1 MASPGATSQRAG
13 EGARTTPTRAGGSR
27 RPVLFLLS
35 SDDGLLIELGPLLA
49 DRYRTRPMDSA
60 EQLEAPA
67 GVPWALLI
75 DATTR
80 NDARA
85 QAARFEQQH
94 PLAPLLVICAD
105 GSAADWASARS
116 RGMVS
121 AVVERSSLQSSE
133 FAEALR
139 TMDRQLASDALDAAL
154 AATHANEGRS
164 PRRRPRWLLLAAG
177 LLAVAALAWYLLRGS
192 AAGGDH
198 AATPGAA
205 NRRPAA
211 APGTT
216 GTALPAPA
224 TAPATAS
231 VATPS
236 APTAMPTAPP
246 AATVATVAP
255 AATTPRPVL
264 ELLSDARVA
273 FREGKS
279 LLPRTDEPARGDSA
293 FELYMQVLAQDPQ
306 NEEARDGLRRLFA
319 VARSRIQADLGA
331 GKLDEATHLL
341 AAFRNAGVAAGE
353 ASTLESSIAAAR
365 PRWLAT
371 QTRAAIASGD
381 TATATQLMAQL
392 AAGGGDR
399 SLLAELRHE
408 LDTVNVRNSLADL
421 AARAHTAIGAGAL
434 LNPDP
439 DSAQARVQAMQQ
451 LDRNDPFTLAA
462 QRELQAALLA
472 RVRSADKNGQFDL
485 AQQLL
490 AAAAEYGNGN
500 ELASARRQLQDD
512 LQAAQNRTTAA
523 AAAEREAQQQATASK
538 NAPADFIR
546 ARALKPL
553 AAAYPQQA
561 FEAGVHGYVIVEFM
575 LNAKGKALDPKVVEA
590 EPARVFDAAALQAV
604 RSGRYD
610 ASALA
615 DPARPQRAR
624 IRISFK

>member
-1 MASPGATSQRAG
+1 MASPGVTSQRAG
-13 EGARTTPTRAGGSR
+13 EDAHTTPTRAAGSR

-49 DRYRTRPMDSA
+49 DRYRTRPIDSA
-60 EQLEAPA
+60 EQLEVPA
-67 GVPWALLI
+67 DVPWALLI

-85 QAARFEQQH
+85 QAARLEQQH

-105 GSAADWASARS
+105 GNAADWVSARS

-121 AVVERSSLQSSE
+121 AVVERAALQSSE

-154 AATHANEGRS
+154 ADTHTNDGPSARW
-164 PRRRPRWLLLAAG
+164 RPRWLLVAMG
-177 LLAVAALAWYLLRGS
+177 LLAAAALAWYQLHVP

-198 AATPGAA
+198 AA
-205 NRRPAA
+205 A
-211 APGTT
+211 APGTASHKST
-216 GTALPAPA
+216 GTPGIVGA
-224 TAPATAS
+224 
-231 VATPS
+231 
-236 APTAMPTAPP
+236 APP
-246 AATVATVAP
+246 ASATAAVAMPATVPGATIAP
-255 AATTPRPVL
+255 PTTAAPRPVL

-279 LLPRTDEPARGDSA
+279 LLPRTDEPPRGDSA

-319 VARSRIQADLGA
+319 VARSRIQGDLSA

-341 AAFRNAGVAAGE
+341 VAFRNAGVAAGE
-353 ASTLESSIAAAR
+353 AATLESAIAAAR

-371 QTRAAIASGD
+371 QTRSAIASGD
-381 TATATQLMAQL
+381 TATAMQLMAQL

-399 SLLAELRHE
+399 SLLADLRHE
-408 LDTVNVRNSLADL
+408 LGAANTHNSLAEL
-421 AARAHTAIGAGAL
+421 AARVHTAIGAGAL

-439 DSAQARVQAMQQ
+439 DNAQARVQAMQQ
-451 LDRNDPFTLAA
+451 LDRNDPITLSA

-472 RVRSADKNGQFDL
+472 RARGADKNGQFDL

-490 AAAAEYGNGN
+490 VTAAEYGNGN
-500 ELASARRQLQDD
+500 DLASARKQLQDD
-512 LQAAQNRTTAA
+512 MQAAQNRTAA
-523 AAAEREAQQQATASK
+523 AAAAAREAQQQATASK
-538 NAPADFIR
+538 GGAEEFIR
-546 ARALKPL
+546 ARALTPL

-561 FEAGVHGYVIVEFM
+561 FDAGVHGYVIVEFM
-575 LNAKGKALDPKVVEA
+575 LNAKGKALDPRVIEA

-610 ASALA
+610 ASVLA
-615 DPARPQRAR
+615 DPAKPQRAR

>member
-1 MASPGATSQRAG
+1 MASPGVTSQRA
-13 EGARTTPTRAGGSR
+13 AADAPATPTRAGGSR

-35 SDDGLLIELGPLLA
+35 SDDGLLIELGPLLG
-49 DRYRTRPMDSA
+49 DRYRTRPIDSA
-60 EQLEAPA
+60 EQLEVPA
-67 GVPWALLI
+67 DVPWALLI

-80 NDARA
+80 SDARA

-105 GSAADWASARS
+105 GNAADWASARS

-121 AVVERSSLQSSE
+121 AVVERSLLQSRE
-133 FAEALR
+133 FAEALH

-154 AATHANEGRS
+154 AATHTSMGAGPATRL
-164 PRRRPRWLLLAAG
+164 RWLLLALG
-177 LLAVAALAWYLLRGS
+177 LLAAGALAWYLMGGL
-192 AAGGDH
+192 AGGVQH
-198 AATPGAA
+198 PTTAVPVAA
-205 NRRPAA
+205 NHKA
-211 APGTT
+211 T
-216 GTALPAPA
+216 GTAGIMGAAPPAP
-224 TAPATAS
+224 PAST
-231 VATPS
+231 VATP
-236 APTAMPTAPP
+236 AP
-246 AATVATVAP
+246 VK
-255 AATTPRPVL
+255 AATTVPSAPAPRPAL

-279 LLPRTDEPARGDSA
+279 LLPRTDEPPHGDSA

-319 VARSRIQADLGA
+319 MARSRIQSDLGA

-341 AAFRNAGVAAGE
+341 VAFRNAGVAAGE
-353 ASTLESSIAAAR
+353 VATLESAIAAAR

-371 QTRAAIASGD
+371 QTRSAIASGD
-381 TATATQLMAQL
+381 TATAMQLMAQL

-399 SLLAELRHE
+399 NVLAELRHE
-408 LDTVNVRNSLADL
+408 LDAANTRNSLAEL
-421 AARAHTAIGAGAL
+421 AARVHTAISAGAL

-439 DSAQARVQAMQQ
+439 DNAQARVQAMQQ
-451 LDRNDPFTLAA
+451 LDRNDPFTLSA

-472 RVRSADKNGQFDL
+472 RVRTADKNGQFDL

-490 AAAAEYGNGN
+490 ATAADYGNGSDLTN
-500 ELASARRQLQDD
+500 TRKQLQDD
-512 LQAAQNRTTAA
+512 LQAAQNRTATAA
-523 AAAEREAQQQATASK
+523 AAAREAQQQAADSK
-538 NAPADFIR
+538 NAPEDFIR
-546 ARALKPL
+546 ARALAPITV
-553 AAAYPQQA
+553 AYPQKA

-575 LNAKGKALDPKVVEA
+575 LNAKGKALEPKVIEA
-590 EPARVFDAAALQAV
+590 EPTKVFDAAALQAV

-615 DPARPQRAR
+615 DRAKPQRAR

>member
-1 MASPGATSQRAG
+1 MASPAATAQRAG
-13 EGARTTPTRAGGSR
+13 QDARITPTRPGGSR

-35 SDDGLLIELGPLLA
+35 SDDGLLIELGPLLG
-49 DRYRTRPMDSA
+49 DRYRTRPIDSA
-60 EQLEAPA
+60 DQLEVPA
-67 GVPWALLI
+67 EVPWALLI

-80 NDARA
+80 DDARA

-105 GSAADWASARS
+105 GNAADWTAARA

-121 AVVERSSLQSSE
+121 AVVERGSLQASA

-139 TMDRQLASDALDAAL
+139 ALDRQLAADSVEDPLDGAHPNHGV
-154 AATHANEGRS
+154 TPGWRT
-164 PRRRPRWLLLAAG
+164 RWLLVACGLLAAG
-177 LLAVAALAWYLLRGS
+177 ALAWYLLRGYAS
-192 AAGGDH
+192 GGNH
-198 AATPGAA
+198 V
-205 NRRPAA
+205 AA
-211 APGTT
+211 APV
-216 GTALPAPA
+216 
-224 TAPATAS
+224 
-231 VATPS
+231 VATPPTRAGAAVATPAAVAVATAAPS
-236 APTAMPTAPP
+236 APP
-246 AATVATVAP
+246 
-255 AATTPRPVL
+255 PRPVL

-319 VARSRIQADLGA
+319 VARSRVQGDLGA

-341 AAFRNAGVAAGE
+341 AAFRSAGVAAGE
-353 ASTLESSIAAAR
+353 VAALESAIAAAR

-381 TATATQLMAQL
+381 TATASQLMAQL

-399 SLLAELRHE
+399 GVLAELRRE
-408 LDTVNVRNSLADL
+408 FDAANTRNSLADL
-421 AARAHTAIGAGAL
+421 AARVHTAISAGAL

-439 DSAQARVQAMQQ
+439 DNAQARVQAMQQ
-451 LDRNDPFTLAA
+451 LDRNDPLTLSA
-462 QRELQAALLA
+462 QRELQAAVLA
-472 RVRSADKNGQFDL
+472 RARAADKNGQFDL

-490 AAAAEYGNGN
+490 ATAAEYGNGG
-500 ELASARRQLQDD
+500 ELASARKQLQEDS
-512 LQAAQNRTTAA
+512 QAAQNRTAA
-523 AAAEREAQQQATASK
+523 AAAAAREAQQQAAAGK
-538 NAPADFIR
+538 NPAEDFIR
-546 ARALKPL
+546 ARALAPI
-553 AAAYPQQA
+553 AAGYPQQA

-575 LNAKGKALDPKVVEA
+575 LNAKGKALEPRVVEA

-615 DPARPQRAR
+615 DPAKPQRAR
-624 IRISFK
+624 IRITFKQKPAE

>member
-1 MASPGATSQRAG
+1 MASPGATSQRTGQDTTA
-13 EGARTTPTRAGGSR
+13 TPTRAPGSR

-35 SDDGLLIELGPLLA
+35 SDDGLLIELGPLLGE
-49 DRYRTRPMDSA
+49 RYRTRPIDSA
-60 EQLEAPA
+60 EQLEVPA
-67 GVPWALLI
+67 DVPWALLI

-94 PLAPLLVICAD
+94 PLAPLLVICAN

-121 AVVERSSLQSSE
+121 AVVERGSLESGE
-133 FAEALR
+133 FAAALR
-139 TMDRQLASDALDAAL
+139 TMDRQLTSDALDAAL
-154 AATHANEGRS
+154 AATPANDGAT
-164 PRRRPRWLLLAAG
+164 PRWRPRWLLVAMGLLAAG
-177 LLAVAALAWYLLRGS
+177 ALAFHLLQGPATDGSHPVAA
-192 AAGGDH
+192 
-198 AATPGAA
+198 
-205 NRRPAA
+205 PAA
-211 APGTT
+211 APAAVTS
-216 GTALPAPA
+216 AAA
-224 TAPATAS
+224 
-231 VATPS
+231 VAT
-236 APTAMPTAPP
+236 PP

-255 AATTPRPVL
+255 SAAAPRPVL

-279 LLPRTDEPARGDSA
+279 LLPRTDEPSRGDSA

-306 NEEARDGLRRLFA
+306 NEEARDGLQRLFA
-319 VARSRIQADLGA
+319 VARSRIQVDLGA

-353 ASTLESSIAAAR
+353 VAALESAVAGAR

-371 QTRAAIASGD
+371 QVRSAIASGD

-399 SLLAELRHE
+399 SVLAELRHE
-408 LDTVNVRNSLADL
+408 LDQAAAHNSLADL
-421 AARAHTAIGAGAL
+421 AARVHQAVSAGAL
-434 LNPDP
+434 LNPEP
-439 DSAQARVQAMQQ
+439 DNAQARVQAMQQ
-451 LDRNDPFTLAA
+451 LDRNDAFTLSA
-462 QRELQAALLA
+462 QRELQAAVLA
-472 RVRSADKNGQFDL
+472 RARSAGKNGQFDL

-490 AAAAEYGNGN
+490 ATAAEYGNGN

-512 LQAAQNRTTAA
+512 MQAAQNRTTAA
-523 AAAEREAQQQATASK
+523 AAAAREAQQQAATSK
-538 NAPADFIR
+538 GSAQEFIR
-546 ARALKPL
+546 ARALTPL
-553 AAAYPQQA
+553 AATYPQQA

-575 LNAKGKALDPKVVEA
+575 LNAKGKALDPRVIEA

-615 DPARPQRAR
+615 DRAKPQRAR